1 MALDEPRETD
11 ETFEVEKFKFIVDKD
26 FLERA
31 KPIKV
36 DYLISGFKLDCGIDF
51 SASAS
56 ACSSCATKSDSC
68 G

>member
-11 ETFEVEKFKFIVDKD
+11 ESFDIEGFQYIVDKD

-36 DYLISGFKLDCGIDF
+36 DFLVHGFKLDCGLTFADG
-51 SASAS
+51 
-56 ACSSCATKSDSC
+56 CTSC
-68 G
+68 GSSGTCG